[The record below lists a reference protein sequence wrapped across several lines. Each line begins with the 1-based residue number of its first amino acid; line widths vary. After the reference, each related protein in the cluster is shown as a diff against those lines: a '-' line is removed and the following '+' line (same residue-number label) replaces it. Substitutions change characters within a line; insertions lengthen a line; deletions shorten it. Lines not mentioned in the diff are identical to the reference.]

1 MENNKRAPMSS
12 FSKNERCF
20 LAILNS
26 QGRDLKTSELFEL
39 TDNFPDLC
47 SGCKS
52 GNDVIAAGMRL
63 IKKEKITRSI
73 GKGGFL
79 WSLV

>member
-1 MENNKRAPMSS
+1 MSS
-12 FSKNERCF
+12 ISKNEECF
-20 LAILNS
+20 LKILRSQSNPLRTSEILN
-26 QGRDLKTSELFEL
+26 LAELF
-39 TDNFPDLC
+39 PKLC

-52 GNDVIAAGMRL
+52 GTDVISAGVRL
-63 IKKEKITRSI
+63 LKKQMIQRTV

>member
-1 MENNKRAPMSS
+1 MSS
-12 FSKNERCF
+12 FSKNETCF
-20 LAILNS
+20 LKILKSKGEKLMTS
-26 QGRDLKTSELFEL
+26 QILELS
-39 TDNFPDLC
+39 DNFPEIC

-52 GNDVIAAGMRL
+52 GSDVIAAGMRL
-63 IKKEKITRSI
+63 IKKDKVKRSV

>member
-1 MENNKRAPMSS
+1 MSS
-12 FSKNERCF
+12 FSKNEKCF
-20 LAILNS
+20 LEILKS
-26 QGRDLKTSELFEL
+26 KDEKLTTSKILELAE
-39 TDNFPDLC
+39 TFPDLC

-63 IKKEKITRSI
+63 VKKEKIIRSI

>member
-1 MENNKRAPMSS
+1 MSS
-12 FSKNERCF
+12 FSKNEECF
-20 LAILNS
+20 LKILNS
-26 QGRDLKTSELFEL
+26 QSVKLTTSKILELSE
-39 TDNFPDLC
+39 NFPDIC

-63 IKKEKITRSI
+63 IKKEKVIRTV

>member
-1 MENNKRAPMSS
+1 MSS
-12 FSKNERCF
+12 ISRNEECF
-20 LAILNS
+20 LRILKS
-26 QGRDLKTSELFEL
+26 QSGPLKTSQLLEL
-39 TDNFPDLC
+39 TDQFPDLC

-63 IKKEKITRSI
+63 LKKDMIRRSV

>member
-1 MENNKRAPMSS
+1 MSS
-12 FSKNERCF
+12 ISKNEECF
-20 LAILNS
+20 LKILGTQS
-26 QGRDLKTSELFEL
+26 EPLLTSELLEK
-39 TDNFPDLC
+39 TDLFPNLC

-63 IKKEKITRSI
+63 LKKELIKRTV
-73 GKGGFL
+73 GKGGFQ

>member
-1 MENNKRAPMSS
+1 MSS
-12 FSKNERCF
+12 ISKNEECF
-20 LAILNS
+20 LKILES
-26 QGRDLKTSELFEL
+26 QSNPLKTSELLEL
-39 TDNFPDLC
+39 TDLYPELC

-52 GNDVIAAGMRL
+52 GNDVIAAGIRL
-63 IKKEKITRSI
+63 LKKKKIQRTV

>member
-1 MENNKRAPMSS
+1 MSS
-12 FSKNERCF
+12 ISKNEQCF
-20 LAILNS
+20 LKILES
-26 QGRDLKTSELFEL
+26 RPEPLKTSELLEL
-39 TDNFPDLC
+39 TDLFPELC

-63 IKKEKITRSI
+63 LKKSKIKRSV

>member
-1 MENNKRAPMSS
+1 MSS
-12 FSKNERCF
+12 FTRNEKCF
-20 LAILNS
+20 LEILKS
-26 QGRDLKTSELFEL
+26 QGIKLTTSKILELV
-39 TDNFPDLC
+39 DNFPDLC

-63 IKKEKITRSI
+63 IKKEKIIRSI